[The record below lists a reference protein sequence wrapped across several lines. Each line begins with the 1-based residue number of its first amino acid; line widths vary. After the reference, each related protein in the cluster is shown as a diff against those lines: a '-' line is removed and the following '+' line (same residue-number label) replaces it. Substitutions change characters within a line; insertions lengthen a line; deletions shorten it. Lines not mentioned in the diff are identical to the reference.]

1 MAAQAAA
8 AITVHLTVRDP
19 GIGILA
25 AMQQLIFE
33 PFTQADGSMTRQQG
47 GIGLGLTL
55 ARRLV
60 DLIGGQLWVQSTLGQ
75 GSTFHCTLPFQRSEG
90 TDAPQE
96 LSTRRDQ
103 PMV

>member
-1 MAAQAAA
+1 
-8 AITVHLTVRDP
+8 
-19 GIGILA
+19 
-25 AMQQLIFE
+25 LIFE

-75 GSTFHCTLPFQRSEG
+75 GSTCHWTLPFQRSED